1 MATQD
6 AWDNLRNDVHE
17 MQDLWGTW
25 VHAGD
30 SANREQNGSAMD
42 AEDCCRAFMG
52 QGLAWG
58 TLGEDP
64 MDTSYYCGF
73 YRHRHWPRP
82 WQEAEEAAIIQRL
95 RASVREKEPRGSKL
109 AFRNH
114 LRREVE
120 RVRKIQDALL
130 ELEAL
135 VDKV

>member
-1 MATQD
+1 
-6 AWDNLRNDVHE
+6 
-17 MQDLWGTW
+17 
-25 VHAGD
+25 
-30 SANREQNGSAMD
+30 MD
-42 AEDCCRAFMG
+42 AEDCCRAFVG

-95 RASVREKEPRGSKL
+95 RASVSEKEPRRHL
-109 AFRNH
+109 EFAVRNH

-120 RVRKIQDALL
+120 RVRKIKDALV
-130 ELEAL
+130 EIDAL
-135 VDKV
+135 VDKVWAL